1 MELREV
7 GKTTD
12 LLAVT
17 CLACSTP
24 GTIANVASC
33 RGAATAMIGSAY
45 HPEIR
50 HPTIRH
56 GRTTRRAPVNRLQR
70 GAKRERLT
78 CYDRKACSPLPIA
91 DGWAQALKRA
101 KADNSAQRKEKCA

>member
-24 GTIANVASC
+24 GTIANVAPC
-33 RGAATAMIGSAY
+33 MGAATAMIGSAY
-45 HPEIR
+45 HPI
-50 HPTIRH
+50 IRH
-56 GRTTRRAPVNRLQR
+56 GRTTRRAPANRLQR
-70 GAKRERLT
+70 GAKWERLT
-78 CYDRKACSPLPIA
+78 CYDRKACSSLPIA
-91 DGWAQALKRA
+91 DGRAQALKRA